1 MEKEQK
7 LDLKELCLGIE
18 LGSTRIKGVLV
29 DHTGKIIAA
38 GSHTWENQLEKGVWT
53 YSLEDIWKGVQACY
67 KDLKNHVQEQYGVI
81 ITTLGA
87 VGISAMQ
94 HGYMAFDRQGRLLVP
109 FRTWRNTM
117 TEAACQ
123 ILMDKFQYPIPQR
136 WTIAH
141 LYQAILNQESH
152 VKNLDFVITL
162 AGYVHWQLT
171 GEKAVGLNEA
181 SGMFPV
187 DETTLDF
194 HAGMVETFMNLI
206 RDQAYPWKLLDIF
219 PRICTV
225 EKTAGYLSRQGAAL
239 LDPEG
244 DLQPGI
250 SFCPP
255 EGDGGTG
262 MVATNSIKPGT
273 GHISAGTSVFSM
285 LVLNKKLSRVYS
297 EIDQVV
303 TPEGKPV
310 AMVHCNNCSSE
321 VDAWIRL
328 LGEAA
333 EALGAAF
340 DKNQLYETLYKK
352 ALEGDPDVGGLYI
365 CNYHSGEH
373 TTSMEAGRPLMVRG
387 AENPLTLA
395 NFMKGQ
401 LYSALATMSMGM
413 EIILEKEQVQVKE
426 IVGHGGLFKTEKTGQ
441 TIVANALGIPVRK
454 MNTAGEGGAWGMAL
468 LASYMLFRKENMS
481 VSEYLDT
488 YIFRKDNG
496 TVVFP
501 DKENRKGF
509 LSFLSRYKEC
519 MEIEK
524 CAVRYFK

>member
-1 MEKEQK
+1 M
-7 LDLKELCLGIE
+7 
-18 LGSTRIKGVLV
+18 
-29 DHTGKIIAA
+29 
-38 GSHTWENQLEKGVWT
+38 
-53 YSLEDIWKGVQACY
+53 
-67 KDLKNHVQEQYGVI
+67 
-81 ITTLGA
+81 
-87 VGISAMQ
+87 
-94 HGYMAFDRQGRLLVP
+94 
-109 FRTWRNTM
+109 
-117 TEAACQ
+117 
-123 ILMDKFQYPIPQR
+123 
-136 WTIAH
+136 
-141 LYQAILNQESH
+141 
-152 VKNLDFVITL
+152 ITL

-194 HAGMVETFMNLI
+194 HAGMVETFMDLI
-206 RDQAYPWKLLDIF
+206 RDRAYPWKLLDIF
-219 PRICTV
+219 PKICTA
-225 EKTAGYLSRQGAAL
+225 EKIAGYLSSQGAAF

-250 SFCPP
+250 PFCPP

-285 LVLNKKLSRVYS
+285 LVLDKKLSRVYS
-297 EIDQVV
+297 QIDQVV
-303 TPEGKPV
+303 TPEGRPV

-328 LGEAA
+328 FGEAA
-333 EALGAAF
+333 GALGAVF
-340 DKNQLYETLYKK
+340 NKDQLYETLYTK
-352 ALEGDPDVGGLYI
+352 ALEGDPDAGGLYI

-373 TTSMEAGRPLMVRG
+373 TAGMEEGRPLMVRS
-387 AENPLTLA
+387 AENPLNLA

-413 EIILEKEQVQVKE
+413 EILLEKEQVQVKE

-468 LASYMLFRKENMS
+468 LASYMLFRKENMQ

-488 YIFRKDNG
+488 YIFGKDNG
-496 TVVFP
+496 SVIFP
-501 DKENRKGF
+501 DKENREGF
-509 LSFLSRYKEC
+509 LRFLARYKEC

-524 CAVRYFK
+524 SAVKYFR